1 MSERYKVLD
10 NSAPNFIT
18 LTIIDWV
25 DLFIRPVYFKILDN
39 ALNYCIENKG
49 LEINAYVY
57 MSSHIHLM
65 VSSNKDPIPNIIK
78 SFKIYTTKE
87 FLKAINESPESRR
100 EWLLNKFSYAADRI
114 KRGKNY
120 KIWKD
125 GFHPIILDNP
135 LKVEQRINYIHNNPY
150 QSQLIREPR
159 DWKNSSCLQY
169 ENEKCKSNVW
179 VVRLY

>member
-10 NSAPNFIT
+10 NSTPNFIT

-57 MSSHIHLM
+57 MSSHIHLI
-65 VSSNKDPIPNIIK
+65 VSSKKDSIPNIIK

-87 FLKAINESPESRR
+87 FLKAIKESPESRR
-100 EWLLNKFSYAADRI
+100 EWLLNKFSLAANRI

-120 KIWKD
+120 KVWKD
-125 GFHPIILDNP
+125 GFHPIILDNS
-135 LKVEQRINYIHNNPY
+135 LKVEQRINYIHNNPFV
-150 QSQLIREPR
+150 SQLIREPR
-159 DWKNSSCLQY
+159 DWVNSSCLQY
-169 ENEKCKSNVW
+169 ENEKCKSNVQI
-179 VVRLY
+179 VRLY